1 MTEHPAIESAA
12 DDIIK
17 TIVDLPLP
25 DPDGFSVITVTE
37 EDLHE
42 AICARLKSFVPPL
55 RLVAPPEQE
64 PIGYVTGSNLRAMK
78 DGLQGVMTVSNV
90 KNAVFQN
97 PLFASPVAHPLR
109 DGEIYATVSK
119 RQFSEE
125 ENAAIDQDIAGKL
138 SAGYAELI
146 RELVGALKRIE
157 RWHGEFPE
165 TGEYWDK
172 EKTQMMSYAACFG
185 SNGERDFMRNIARSS
200 IARAEAEGFGG
211 TP

>member
-1 MTEHPAIESAA
+1 MTELNEKALEAAAKAHTPQFERMDADIQRYALEQMRAAISAYLSA
-12 DDIIK
+12 
-17 TIVDLPLP
+17 L
-25 DPDGFSVITVTE
+25 
-37 EDLHE
+37 
-42 AICARLKSFVPPL
+42 
-55 RLVAPPEQE
+55 PEQE
-64 PIGYVTGSNLRAMK
+64 PVARYDLIKFDSCGAMDALMERHPEGEWVK
-78 DGLQGVMTVSNV
+78 WEDVS
-90 KNAVFQN
+90 
-97 PLFASPVAHPLR
+97 LFASPIAHPLR
-109 DGEIYATVSK
+109 DGSIYAAVSK

-200 IARAEAEGFGG
+200 LARAEAEGFA
-211 TP
+211 P